1 MSSFSWLKVLL
12 FLLSN
17 VQVKY
22 FLYIKDLFSITN
34 PNDKSWNNFRLNM
47 GLAKGPFGLSFLK
60 SDVKKKGKST
70 SVCDI
75 QYVFSKVKSMY
86 SKSNYDK
93 PFGCMDSIQNI
104 RTLRFSALHTIC
116 VQNSKWIFDWFL
128 DLWNTEYTHH
138 CVMLWHT
145 SWSSRLNNA

>member
-1 MSSFSWLKVLL
+1 
-12 FLLSN
+12 
-17 VQVKY
+17 
-22 FLYIKDLFSITN
+22 
-34 PNDKSWNNFRLNM
+34 M

-86 SKSNYDK
+86 SKNNYDK

-104 RTLRFSALHTIC
+104 RTLRFLTLHTIC
-116 VQNSKWIFDWFL
+116 VQNSK
-128 DLWNTEYTHH
+128 
-138 CVMLWHT
+138 
-145 SWSSRLNNA
+145 